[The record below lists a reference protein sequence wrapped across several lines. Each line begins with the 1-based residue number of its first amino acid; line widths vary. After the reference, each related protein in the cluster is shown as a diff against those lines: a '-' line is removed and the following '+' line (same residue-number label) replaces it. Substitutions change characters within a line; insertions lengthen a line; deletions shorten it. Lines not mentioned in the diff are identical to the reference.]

1 MKAGCRSDRFEINP
15 IQSCVER
22 RLEVRGGGG
31 GPPEGRSS
39 PSDFPSRP
47 PRGPRGRGRGRG
59 GARPGVRM
67 AGGRGGPARGVG
79 GGDLGAAGGAAA
91 AALAGAQAGAVLCGA
106 LVGAA
111 AARARPGGRRRER
124 EAREEFLAAVSA
136 ADSRVAGSLGVLA
149 AALAAGMLGITG
161 EPSWGLCTGLCV
173 AALPCCW
180 ELPAVRADCNQR
192 PPATEEEEGVS
203 ATAGAGVGSPGSP
216 ETAGSPGPPGEVCEE
231 LPPGGPLSSFSFPS
245 LSFSSRSSGGRS
257 GDSDKPTPDS
267 LSGVWEPGLSLGL
280 APWGLPDLRPA
291 RKWLRSRAGRSWVR
305 LILAGASVGVALDAL
320 RRHKRGSRVFPFLL
334 LWWPGGLDLAVG
346 PQPHVQALRGVA
358 AEAVEYVEKLRLE
371 IQR

>member
-1 MKAGCRSDRFEINP
+1 
-15 IQSCVER
+15 
-22 RLEVRGGGG
+22 
-31 GPPEGRSS
+31 
-39 PSDFPSRP
+39 
-47 PRGPRGRGRGRG
+47 
-59 GARPGVRM
+59 M

-111 AARARPGGRRRER
+111 AARARPGGRRRGR
-124 EAREEFLAAVSA
+124 EAREEVLAAVSA
-136 ADSRVAGSLGVLA
+136 ADSRVAGSLGALA
-149 AALAAGMLGITG
+149 AVLAAGMLGLTG

-180 ELPAVRADCNQR
+180 ELPAARADRDRR
-192 PPATEEEEGVS
+192 PTASGEEES
-203 ATAGAGVGSPGSP
+203 AFATAGAGGGAPGSP
-216 ETAGSPGPPGEVCEE
+216 EAGGSPGPPGEACGD
-231 LPPGGPLSSFSFPS
+231 LPPGGSLSSFSFPS
-245 LSFSSRSSGGRS
+245 LSFTSRSSGGRS
-257 GDSDKPTPDS
+257 GDSEKPASDS
-267 LSGVWEPGLSLGL
+267 LGGVWEPGRSLGL

-291 RKWLRSRAGRSWVR
+291 QKWLRSRAGRSWVR
-305 LILAGASVGVALDAL
+305 LLLAGASVGVALDAL

-358 AEAVEYVEKLRLE
+358 AEAVDYVEKLRLE